1 MCSNILLL
9 NASIFLTSAEIWTKT
24 IECFELLSGILCLS
38 LFLPPG
44 TNRGTINYIKAIGI
58 VLLHSPGTYCECA
71 AFVCKRL
78 NFLQN
83 SLLGAVFWICDQNS
97 ADNMPNYELICE
109 LNMKDISAA
118 HNHHTSD
125 QAGDAKRLGGEQAR
139 TAQLTWPKGYSI
151 PSGVML
157 SKNSVVRRRK
167 GRVGYI
173 CNCSICLS
181 KSPVHVMKPCLPGDG
196 WTFAFPWKVLK
207 EVLVWLCLHAQV
219 FLYLWNWVFSL
230 LLFWFSPPSLLWGVS
245 EWLSEN

>member
-71 AFVCKRL
+71 AFICKRL

-125 QAGDAKRLGGEQAR
+125 QAGDAQKIRRGASQDSSTHLTKGIFHPIWCH
-139 TAQLTWPKGYSI
+139 AQQELCSQKEEGK
-151 PSGVML
+151 SGVHL
-157 SKNSVVRRRK
+157 
-167 GRVGYI
+167 
-173 CNCSICLS
+173 
-181 KSPVHVMKPCLPGDG
+181 
-196 WTFAFPWKVLK
+196 
-207 EVLVWLCLHAQV
+207 
-219 FLYLWNWVFSL
+219 
-230 LLFWFSPPSLLWGVS
+230 
-245 EWLSEN
+245 